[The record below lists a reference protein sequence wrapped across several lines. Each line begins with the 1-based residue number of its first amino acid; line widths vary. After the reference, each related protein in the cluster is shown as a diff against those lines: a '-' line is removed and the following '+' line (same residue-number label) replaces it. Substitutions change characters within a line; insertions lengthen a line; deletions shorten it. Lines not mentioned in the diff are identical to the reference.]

1 MKVRLKV
8 LSGKS
13 AGKEIALDAG
23 EFLIGRGDGCQLRPK
38 TDAISRKHCRF
49 FVEEAA
55 VRVSDLQSRNGT
67 YVNGEKITAEV
78 TVKPGDKITVGPLQF
93 ELVDAEKPATSGT
106 GRIAPVPASQKSARP
121 GEHSKS
127 KPTKQPAVLR
137 GGAAVDDDITS
148 WLEEADEV
156 DREERKVD
164 PGTRQFRLKEA
175 TKVEGETVDMAKA
188 GETSADAPTDDKK
201 KEKKEPGKLPKLPEK
216 DKHVNSQAAAA
227 DALRQ
232 FFKRT

>member
-13 AGKEIALDAG
+13 AGKEINLNAG
-23 EFLIGRGDGCQLRPK
+23 EFLIGRGDGCQLRPR

-49 FVEEAA
+49 FVADDE

-67 YVNGEKITAEV
+67 FVNGQKIAAEV
-78 TVKPGDKITVGPLQF
+78 TVKPGDKISVGPLQF
-93 ELVDAEKPATSGT
+93 ELVNAEGTSGGS
-106 GRIAPVPASQKSARP
+106 GRVAPVKAAQPPAETSNAKARHAAPSSA
-121 GEHSKS
+121 GA
-127 KPTKQPAVLR
+127 PAV
-137 GGAAVDDDITS
+137 DNDIFG

-156 DREERKVD
+156 DRAERMVD
-164 PGTRQFRLKEA
+164 PGTRQFQLNKA
-175 TKVEGETVDMAKA
+175 AKTDGETIDLAKS
-188 GETSADAPTDDKK
+188 GETTTDNPKDDKK
-201 KEKKEPGKLPKLPEK
+201 KEKEKKKEPGKLPKLPEK

-232 FFKRT
+232 FFKRS